1 MLTYIFT
8 MTLVGI
14 FAGILGALL
23 GLGGGIVITPVLT
36 LLFGVDIKYAV
47 GASIIAVLATSSGS
61 AIAYLKDDMLNLRI
75 AMFLEIFTT
84 LGIKS
89 SFFKTSATLLDILLK
104 YTPLSQHK
112 TTPPCRVV
120 EAHTIFPNLF
130 LASFTM
136 F

>member
-84 LGIKS
+84 L
-89 SFFKTSATLLDILLK
+89 
-104 YTPLSQHK
+104 
-112 TTPPCRVV
+112 
-120 EAHTIFPNLF
+120 
-130 LASFTM
+130 
-136 F
+136 

>member
-61 AIAYLKDDMLNLRI
+61 AIA
-75 AMFLEIFTT
+75 
-84 LGIKS
+84 
-89 SFFKTSATLLDILLK
+89 
-104 YTPLSQHK
+104 
-112 TTPPCRVV
+112 
-120 EAHTIFPNLF
+120 
-130 LASFTM
+130 
-136 F
+136 

>member
-47 GASIIAVLATSSGS
+47 GASIIAVLAPVQV
-61 AIAYLKDDMLNLRI
+61 LRLPI
-75 AMFLEIFTT
+75 SKMTCSICALPCFWKF
-84 LGIKS
+84 
-89 SFFKTSATLLDILLK
+89 
-104 YTPLSQHK
+104 SQ
-112 TTPPCRVV
+112 
-120 EAHTIFPNLF
+120 L
-130 LASFTM
+130 
-136 F
+136 